1 MELLSLL
8 LFELDSSPRRWR
20 VAPGATIDPAG
31 WTDTRNDVVW
41 GVDGLIDIAEPPV
54 RPMPRL
60 H

>member
-31 WTDTRNDVVW
+31 WTDDRTDGVW
-41 GVDGLIDIAEPPV
+41 GVDGLIDIAEPPGRRV
-54 RPMPRL
+54 ARL